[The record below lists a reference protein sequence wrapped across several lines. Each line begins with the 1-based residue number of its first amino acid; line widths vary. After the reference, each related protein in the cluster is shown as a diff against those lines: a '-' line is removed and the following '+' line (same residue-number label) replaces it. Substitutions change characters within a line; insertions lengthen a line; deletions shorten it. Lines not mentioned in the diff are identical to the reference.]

1 MIKNLAYYYRL
12 ISYKLSLEGE
22 DNDDAYNGHSV
33 YHNGKNVSQFSM
45 DGIVEGYPTI
55 TNVKLSKKQMKLKE
69 RELEKLQKLKEKAQT
84 ERDEYKV
91 GKQKTIWPASKK
103 KTIEAS

>member
-22 DNDDAYNGHSV
+22 DNDDAYSGHSI
-33 YHNGKNVSQFSM
+33 YHNGKTVNQFTI
-45 DGIVEGYPTI
+45 DGVAEGYPTI

-69 RELEKLQKLKEKAQT
+69 RELENLQKLKEMAKT
-84 ERDEYKV
+84 EREGYKD
-91 GKQKTIWPASKK
+91 GKRKPLWSTTKK
-103 KTIEAS
+103 KAIEAS